1 MLSHLRGR
9 KHQAAL
15 ALLSSPPSPLPVAV
29 PTPLPVAAPTPSTDL
44 ERERERE
51 REGRRAVDESVIVDA
66 SEEHQGPPGGHQEV
80 QERMQAGKKRAR
92 KLRQRMSNR

>member
-1 MLSHLRGR
+1 MLQIVSEVYLLSHLRGR

-15 ALLSSPPSPLPVAV
+15 ALLSSPSSQSPLPPAGHS
-29 PTPLPVAAPTPSTDL
+29 PSAEPD
-44 ERERERE
+44 
-51 REGRRAVDESVIVDA
+51 REGGGAVDDSVIVDA
-66 SEEHQGPPGGHQEV
+66 SEEHQGPPGEQPEV

>member
-1 MLSHLRGR
+1 MSEVYLLSHLRGR

-15 ALLSSPPSPLPVAV
+15 SSPSSHPLSPLH
-29 PTPLPVAAPTPSTDL
+29 TGHSPSTEPQPTL
-44 ERERERE
+44 ERE
-51 REGRRAVDESVIVDA
+51 GGMAVDDAVIVDA
-66 SEEHQGPPGGHQEV
+66 SEEHQGPPGEQPEV